1 MRVADIPKLFTP
13 ETFCKIV
20 ARGLRAGPE
29 GTRAPRS

>member
-20 ARGLRAGPE
+20 ARGLRAGP
-29 GTRAPRS
+29 GAPKPDA